1 MKIKSVDGGAEEA
14 YTLTLASSR
23 SSYRRIE
30 GSMSVKVLIADD
42 AEIMR
47 RAIKFLLKDLDEI
60 TVVGE
65 AADFP
70 ETVEK
75 MTELRPDVVVID
87 LHMPD
92 KPCAY
97 REVEFIVGGPR
108 MVAMS
113 FGIDETSSELAER
126 IGAADLIDKME
137 LVEKLI
143 PSILQQRSLL
153 RPC

>member
-1 MKIKSVDGGAEEA
+1 M
-14 YTLTLASSR
+14 
-23 SSYRRIE
+23 E
-30 GSMSVKVLIADD
+30 GFMSVKVLIADD

-47 RAIKFLLKDLDEI
+47 RAIKFLLKDLDAI

-75 MTELRPDVVVID
+75 MSELRPDVVVID
-87 LHMPD
+87 LHMPNKARAYD
-92 KPCAY
+92 K
-97 REVEFIVGGPR
+97 VESVMGGPR
-108 MVAMS
+108 VVAMS

-126 IGAADLIDKME
+126 MGASDLIDKME

-143 PSILQQRSLL
+143 PSILQQRSSL

>member
-1 MKIKSVDGGAEEA
+1 
-14 YTLTLASSR
+14 
-23 SSYRRIE
+23 
-30 GSMSVKVLIADD
+30 MSLKVLIADD

-65 AADFP
+65 ASDFP
-70 ETVEK
+70 EAVEK

-87 LHMPD
+87 LHMPE
-92 KPCAY
+92 KFRAY
-97 REVEFIVGGPR
+97 GKVESLVSGPR
-108 MVAMS
+108 MMAMS

-126 IGAADLIDKME
+126 MGASELIDKME

-143 PSILQQRSLL
+143 PSILHQRPLP